1 MDYRIEKTKKSI
13 YNAFIELRSKKP
25 LEKLTVKELCE
36 AAQINKSTFYTHYKD
51 VYDLSDQI
59 ESEIVSS
66 VINNIENADI
76 FFEDPNRFT
85 EQLFLGYNSMHTLI
99 STVFS
104 GIRSEQ
110 LPKKIV
116 EKLKQILFTK
126 YPELINDP
134 EKNIILTYSV
144 YGGYYAYYKEFEKF
158 GIKETVR
165 IISKVSESCT
175 ELMH

>member
-36 AAQINKSTFYTHYKD
+36 TAQINKSTFYTHYKD

-76 FFEDPNRFT
+76 FFEAPNKFC
-85 EQLFLGYNSMHTLI
+85 EQLFLGYNSMHNLI

-144 YGGYYAYYKEFEKF
+144 YGSYYAYYKEFETF
-158 GIKETVR
+158 GIEKTVST
-165 IISKVSESCT
+165 ISKISESCT
-175 ELMH
+175 DLMH